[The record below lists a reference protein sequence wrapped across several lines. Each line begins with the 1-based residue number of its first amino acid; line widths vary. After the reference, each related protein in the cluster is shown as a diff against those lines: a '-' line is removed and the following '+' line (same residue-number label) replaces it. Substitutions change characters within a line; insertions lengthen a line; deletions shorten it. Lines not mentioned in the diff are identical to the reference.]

1 MFFVAS
7 IIHNIRKCFN
17 DHYALHAANVLLLKK
32 YKFKKIDDFLYRFND
47 IKNKQHLLKIQN
59 LNIAHVNYD
68 DQLILRK
75 RDNCFCFTCGT
86 GKLFFSDRIIPR
98 CFVLFSLFKNHG
110 MVHEVHD

>member
-47 IKNKQHLLKIQN
+47 IKNK
-59 LNIAHVNYD
+59 
-68 DQLILRK
+68 
-75 RDNCFCFTCGT
+75 
-86 GKLFFSDRIIPR
+86 
-98 CFVLFSLFKNHG
+98 
-110 MVHEVHD
+110 